1 MKKIFLTTRN
11 NKVPILIGNDIIT
24 SKLLSTHI
32 KSKNVIIITN
42 ETIGKIYLK
51 KIKNCFKRYNT
62 QVLEIKDGEKYKNIS
77 IFTKIHDHLIRNR
90 FDRDLTIV
98 ALGGGVIGD
107 LVGFVAST
115 FMRGVKLIHLPTT
128 LLAQVDSSIGGKTA
142 VNHPNGKNLIGTF
155 YQPDS
160 IIIDTKFLQTLPE
173 EEYTSG
179 LAEVVKYG
187 LISKPS
193 LLVWMNKNSKK
204 ILSKNKDCLS
214 YIVSISAKEKVRFVS
229 QDERE
234 SNVRA
239 FLNYGH
245 TLGHAIEA
253 AMNYRNILHG
263 QAISIGMLFASM
275 LSVEKNM
282 LDINDFNLIE
292 DTLEKLNLPTE
303 IPKRIKTRDIVKH
316 IKFDKKKQNNR
327 NRFVLLNK
335 LGKCVINDKLTDNFL
350 GNMIEHYRS
359 Q

>member
-1 MKKIFLTTRN
+1 MKKIFLSTRN
-11 NKVPILIGNDIIT
+11 NKVPIVVGNGIIS
-24 SKLLSTHI
+24 SKLLSKYI
-32 KSKNVIIITN
+32 KSKNVLVITN
-42 ETIGKIYLK
+42 ETVGKIYLK
-51 KIKNCFKRYNT
+51 EIKSYLKNFNT
-62 QVLEIKDGEKYKNIS
+62 KTLEIKDGEKYKNLS
-77 IFTKIHDHLIRNR
+77 IFAKIHDYLIDNR
-90 FDRDLTIV
+90 FDRDLTII

-142 VNHPNGKNLIGTF
+142 VNHPSGKNLIGTF

-160 IIIDTKFLQTLPE
+160 VIIDTKFLLTLPE
-173 EEYTSG
+173 QEYVSG

-193 LLVWMNKNSKK
+193 LLTWMNKNSKK
-204 ILSKNKDCLS
+204 ILSKDKDCLTH
-214 YIVSISAKEKVRFVS
+214 IVLTSVKEKIRFVS

-253 AMNYRNILHG
+253 AMNCRNILHG

-282 LDINDFNLIE
+282 LNINDFNLIE
-292 DTLEKLNLPTE
+292 DTLEKLNLPIE
-303 IPKRIKTRDIVKH
+303 IPKRIKTRDIIKH
-316 IKFDKKKQNNR
+316 IKFDKKKQDNR
-327 NRFVLLNK
+327 NRFVLLGK
-335 LGKCVINDKLTDNFL
+335 LGNCVINDKLKDDFL
-350 GNMIEHYRS
+350 GKMIEHYRS
-359 Q
+359 

>member
-1 MKKIFLTTRN
+1 MPFQIFYHSNLLINDKLNDKDFYIYYIDASEKNKNQKTTGKILEILLRHNFSRED
-11 NKVPILIGNDIIT
+11 ILISVGGGITGDIT
-24 SKLLSTHI
+24 GYAASL
-32 KSKNVIIITN
+32 
-42 ETIGKIYLK
+42 
-51 KIKNCFKRYNT
+51 FKRGLKFIN
-62 QVLEIKDGEKYKNIS
+62 V
-77 IFTKIHDHLIRNR
+77 
-90 FDRDLTIV
+90 
-98 ALGGGVIGD
+98 
-107 LVGFVAST
+107 
-115 FMRGVKLIHLPTT
+115 PTT

-160 IIIDTKFLQTLPE
+160 VIIDTKFLQTLPE

>member
-1 MKKIFLTTRN
+1 MKKIFLSTGN
-11 NKVPILIGNDIIT
+11 NKVPIIIGNGIIST
-24 SKLLSTHI
+24 KLLSTYI
-32 KSKNVIIITN
+32 KSKNVVIITN
-42 ETIGKIYLK
+42 ETVGKIYLK
-51 KIKNCFKRYNT
+51 KIKSCLKNYNT
-62 QVLEIKDGEKYKNIS
+62 KILEIKDGEKYKNLS
-77 IFTKIHDHLIRNR
+77 VFTKIHDYLVSNR

-142 VNHPNGKNLIGTF
+142 VNHPSGKNLIGTF

-160 IIIDTKFLQTLPE
+160 VIIDTKFLLTLPE
-173 EEYTSG
+173 QEYISG
-179 LAEVVKYG
+179 LAEVIKYG

-193 LLVWMNKNSKK
+193 LLTWMNKNSKK
-204 ILSKNKDCLS
+204 ILSKDRDCLS
-214 YIVSISAKEKVRFVS
+214 HIVLTSAKEKIRFVS

-253 AMNYRNILHG
+253 AMNYRKILHG
-263 QAISIGMLFASM
+263 QAISVGMLFASM

-282 LDINDFNLIE
+282 LNINHFNLIE

-303 IPKRIKTRDIVKH
+303 IPQQIKTRDIIKH
-316 IKFDKKKQNNR
+316 IKFDKKKQDNR

-335 LGKCVINDKLTDNFL
+335 LGSCVINDKLKDDFL
-350 GNMIEHYRS
+350 CKMIEHYRS
-359 Q
+359 